1 MLIIDL
7 AAYAA
12 TQLNSKINDVQKQI
26 GAKKKVSGPCTLSLP
41 KSQHHD

>member
-1 MLIIDL
+1 MDV

-26 GAKKKVSGPCTLSLP
+26 GAKKKVPAPVHYPYQSPEPRLT
-41 KSQHHD
+41 K